1 MKQKYL
7 KVPANK
13 RVYGFSL
20 LEILVAFTLLAIVM
34 AVLMQI
40 FSRGVNNAD
49 LADRY
54 ARAAMLAE
62 SRLAAVGVEEP
73 LAEGDFSGEFDDDF
87 AWKLSVRLYATSTEP
102 PSPSSLETAALAN
115 AQAAGT
121 PIPNALNTPN
131 PNAATA
137 LGNVDVD
144 ANMFIRLYEI
154 ELSVLFKSDDGRV
167 RNVTLNSMRIGPRP
181 T

>member
-1 MKQKYL
+1 M
-7 KVPANK
+7 
-13 RVYGFSL
+13 
-20 LEILVAFTLLAIVM
+20 AFTLLAIAM

-73 LAEGDFSGEFDDDF
+73 LAEGDFSGEFDDDY
-87 AWKLSVRLYATSTEP
+87 AWKLNVRLYATTTEP
-102 PSPSSLETAALAN
+102 PSPSSLEVAALAN
-115 AQAAGT
+115 AQATGAPAPT
-121 PIPNALNTPN
+121 ALNALGAI
-131 PNAATA
+131 NAANPSAVAT

-154 ELSVLFKSDDGRV
+154 ELSILFKSDDGRV